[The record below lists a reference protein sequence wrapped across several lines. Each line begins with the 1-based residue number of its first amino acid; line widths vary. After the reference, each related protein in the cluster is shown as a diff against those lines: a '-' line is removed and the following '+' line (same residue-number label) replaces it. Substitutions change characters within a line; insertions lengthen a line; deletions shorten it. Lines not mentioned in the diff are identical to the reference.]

1 MGKVILTES
10 QYRRLKKRLINIQ
23 LNEQDSGGLV
33 SGLLLGGLVGLAYQ
47 AYQGYK
53 GGSYTGV
60 KALFSVCASSG
71 VGKTTMAQGTL
82 NSIANSLF
90 NAVDGLGTDEKA
102 IKDALSQVKT
112 IPDFCAV
119 NRTYSENHPGYTLL
133 SDLDGDIDN
142 DSEWNEYV
150 YMPLL
155 NAKRNTDEI
164 IKKGQLWAKY
174 PCIPSNPQAKPANM
188 PDGSTAY
195 IIGGE
200 VFYNNG
206 RKKKADGTMV
216 SYNCSTTPTPA
227 PGPSEINWD
236 SLTNEQIIGFQHWVW
251 GELEKNLPLISGTEG
266 DVCTAKYKSQLCG
279 GVACI
284 KSQAIDGRSGGN
296 FKRLSSSDANRRNFE
311 AWWKIN
317 KTKTDGGGDLN
328 TALPKRCSN
337 VNPQPNPNPKP
348 KTKTIPVNSCSGGKR
363 PVSPTFPSGYESG
376 LK

>member
-23 LNEQDSGGLV
+23 LNEQDSGGLA

-53 GGSYTGV
+53 GGSYSGV
-60 KALFSVCASSG
+60 KALFSVCASAG

-90 NAVDGLGTDEKA
+90 NAVDGLGTDEDA
-102 IKDALSQVKT
+102 IKAALSQVKT

-119 NRTYSENHPGYTLL
+119 NKTYSENHPGYSLL
-133 SDLDGDIDN
+133 TDLDGDIDN

-164 IKKGQLWAKY
+164 IRKAKIL
-174 PCIPSNPQAKPANM
+174 PKPIIPPA
-188 PDGSTAY
+188 
-195 IIGGE
+195 
-200 VFYNNG
+200 
-206 RKKKADGTMV
+206 
-216 SYNCSTTPTPA
+216 
-227 PGPSEINWD
+227 PSEINWG
-236 SLTNEQIIGFQHWVW
+236 SLTTEQVIGFQHWYW
-251 GELEKNLPLISGTEG
+251 GVVEADLPLVSGTAG
-266 DVCTAKYKSQLCG
+266 DVCTAKYKSGLCG
-279 GVACI
+279 DKPCL
-284 KSQAIDGRSGGN
+284 KSQAIDGRLGGN
-296 FKRLSSSDANRRNFE
+296 FIRLTRADANRRNFE

-317 KTKTDGGGDLN
+317 KTKTDSNGELN

-337 VNPQPNPNPKP
+337 VNPNPKPNPKP
-348 KTKTIPVNSCSGGKR
+348 KPKTIPVNTGTGGQRPSG
-363 PVSPTFPSGYESG
+363 PTFPSDYSSG

>member
-10 QYRRLKKRLINIQ
+10 QYQRLKKRLINIQ

-102 IKDALSQVKT
+102 IKNALSQVKT

-119 NRTYSENHPGYTLL
+119 NRTYSENHPGYSLL

-150 YMPLL
+150 YLPLL
-155 NAKRNTDEI
+155 AAKRNTDKI
-164 IKKGQLWAKY
+164 IKKGRLWAKY

-195 IIGGE
+195 IIGRE

-206 RKKKADGTMV
+206 IKKTADGTMV
-216 SYNCSTTPTPA
+216 SYNCGTTPT

-236 SLTNEQIIGFQHWVW
+236 NLTNEQIIGFQHWYWSKV
-251 GELEKNLPLISGTEG
+251 EKDLPLVSGTQG
-266 DVCTAKYKSQLCG
+266 DPCTAKYKSQLCG
-279 GVACI
+279 GAACL
-284 KSQAIDGRSGGN
+284 KSQAIDGKSGKN
-296 FKRLSSSDANRRNFE
+296 FTRLSSSDANRRNFE

-317 KTKTDGGGDLN
+317 KTKTDSDGDLN

-337 VNPQPNPNPKP
+337 VNPNPKP
-348 KTKTIPVNSCSGGKR
+348 KPIPVNTGSGGQR
-363 PVSPTFPSGYESG
+363 PSGPTFPSGYESG